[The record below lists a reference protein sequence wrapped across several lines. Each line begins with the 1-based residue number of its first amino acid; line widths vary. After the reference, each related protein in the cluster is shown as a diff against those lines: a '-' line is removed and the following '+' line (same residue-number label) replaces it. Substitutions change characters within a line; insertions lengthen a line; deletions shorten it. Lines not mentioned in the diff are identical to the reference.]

1 MQKIIREK
9 FSTNRR
15 RILEKKEWREIEGRI
30 NFIPNSFKY
39 TSIVIDRGFIDVAIR
54 RLKQ

>member
-15 RILEKKEWREIEGRI
+15 RILEKKGWREIEGRI

-39 TSIVIDRGFIDVAIR
+39 TSIIIDRGFIDVAIR
-54 RLKQ
+54 